1 MQQPRKKEF
10 HKMVRVTQ
18 SMLSNNMLR
27 NLNTSYSKMSKLQDQ
42 INSGRKFARPSD
54 DPVAAVKGMD
64 YRVQLDKIGQFTRN
78 INEMK
83 SWVDTT
89 DSSLSDVT
97 SALTRVQELVTQAAN
112 DSNTADERKKIAVE
126 IEQIQQ
132 QIRDVANTQVAGK
145 FIFSGTNTSSPL
157 FKDDQIA
164 DPANLTG
171 LNQDVSFEVGDGIVM
186 AANTTG
192 YELFKG
198 IDEMLTKVLNP
209 VGGLKDPNA
218 TGGAIGNLLTDVQ
231 KGVSDVLDVQATVGA
246 TQNRIDTIENRLSI
260 LEVNITKQKSLN
272 EDTDYAKTITEMTTQ
287 ESIHQAALSVGAKI
301 IQQTLVDFMR

>member
-1 MQQPRKKEF
+1 MQQPRKKEL

-18 SMLSNNMLR
+18 SMLSTNMLR

-78 INEMK
+78 VNEMK
-83 SWVDTT
+83 SWIDTT
-89 DSSLSDVT
+89 DSALSDVT

-112 DSNTADERKKIAVE
+112 DTNTANERQKIAVE

-157 FKDDQIA
+157 FTNDQIA
-164 DPANLTG
+164 DHANLTG

-186 AANTTG
+186 AANTPG
-192 YELFKG
+192 YEMFKG
-198 IDEMLTKVLNP
+198 IDEMLMKVLNP

-218 TGGAIGNLLTDVQ
+218 TGDTIGNLLTDVQ
-231 KGVSDVLDVQATVGA
+231 KSVSDVLDVQATVGA

>member
-218 TGGAIGNLLTDVQ
+218 TGDAIGNLLTDVQ
-231 KGVSDVLDVQATVGA
+231 KSVSDVLDVQATVGA

>member
-78 INEMK
+78 VNEMK

>member
-1 MQQPRKKEF
+1 MQQPRKKEL

-78 INEMK
+78 VNEMK

>member
-1 MQQPRKKEF
+1 
-10 HKMVRVTQ
+10 
-18 SMLSNNMLR
+18 MLSTNMLR

-78 INEMK
+78 VNEMK
-83 SWVDTT
+83 SWIDTT
-89 DSSLSDVT
+89 DSVLSDVT

-112 DSNTADERKKIAVE
+112 DTNTADERQKIAVE

-157 FKDDQIA
+157 FTNDQIA

-186 AANTTG
+186 AANTPG
-192 YELFKG
+192 YEMFKG

-209 VGGLKDPNA
+209 VGGLKDLNT
-218 TGGAIGNLLTDVQ
+218 TGDAIGNLLTDVQ
-231 KGVSDVLDVQATVGA
+231 KSVSDVLDVQATVGA

-287 ESIHQAALSVGAKI
+287 ESIHQAALSVGSKI
-301 IQQTLVDFMR
+301 IQQTLVDFIR

>member
-18 SMLSNNMLR
+18 SMLSTNMLR

-42 INSGRKFARPSD
+42 INSGRKFTRPSD

-64 YRVQLDKIGQFTRN
+64 YRVQLDKIGQFSRN
-78 INEMK
+78 VNEMNA
-83 SWVDTT
+83 WVDTT
-89 DSSLSDVT
+89 DATLSDVT

-112 DSNTADERKKIAVE
+112 DSNTSDERKKIAVE

-145 FIFSGTNTSSPL
+145 FIFSGTNTNSLL
-157 FKDDQIA
+157 FSNNQIA

-171 LNQDVSFEVGDGIVM
+171 LNEDVSMEVGDGIVM
-186 AANTTG
+186 AVNTTG
-192 YELFKG
+192 YEMFKG

-209 VGGLKDPNA
+209 TGGLTDPNV
-218 TGGAIGNLLTDVQ
+218 TGDVIGNLLTDIQ
-231 KGVSDVLDVQATVGA
+231 KSVSDVLDVQATVGA
-246 TQNRIDTIENRLSI
+246 KQNRIDTIENRLSI

-272 EDTDYAKTITEMTTQ
+272 EDTDYAKAITEMTTQ

-301 IQQTLVDFMR
+301 IQQTLVDFIR

>member
-1 MQQPRKKEF
+1 MQQPRKKEL

>member
-1 MQQPRKKEF
+1 
-10 HKMVRVTQ
+10 
-18 SMLSNNMLR
+18 MLSTNMLR

-89 DSSLSDVT
+89 DSALSDVT

-112 DSNTADERKKIAVE
+112 DTNTADERQKIAVE

-157 FKDDQIA
+157 FTDDQIA
-164 DPANLTG
+164 DPAKLTG

-186 AANTTG
+186 VANTPG
-192 YELFKG
+192 YEMFKG

-209 VGGLKDPNA
+209 VGGLKDLNT
-218 TGGAIGNLLTDVQ
+218 TGDAIGNLLTDIQ
-231 KGVSDVLDVQATVGA
+231 KSVSNVLDVQATVGA
-246 TQNRIDTIENRLSI
+246 KQNRIDTIENRLSI

-272 EDTDYAKTITEMTTQ
+272 EDTDYAETITEMTTQ

>member
-1 MQQPRKKEF
+1 
-10 HKMVRVTQ
+10 MVRVTQ
-18 SMLSNNMLR
+18 SMLSTNMLR

-42 INSGRKFARPSD
+42 INSGRKFARASD

-78 INEMK
+78 VNEMK

-89 DSSLSDVT
+89 DTSLSDVT

-112 DSNTADERKKIAVE
+112 DSNTSDERKKIAGE

-145 FIFSGTNTSSPL
+145 FMFSGTNTNSPL
-157 FKDDQIA
+157 FSNNQIA

-171 LNQDVSFEVGDGIVM
+171 LNQDVSMEVGDGIVM
-186 AANTTG
+186 AANTPG
-192 YELFKG
+192 YEMFKG

-209 VGGLKDPNA
+209 AGGLNDPNA
-218 TGGAIGNLLTDVQ
+218 TGDVIGNLLTDIQ
-231 KGVSDVLDVQATVGA
+231 KSVSDLLDVQATVGA
-246 TQNRIDTIENRLSI
+246 KQNRIDTIENRLSI

-272 EDTDYAKTITEMTTQ
+272 EDTDYAKAITEMTTQ

-301 IQQTLVDFMR
+301 TQQTLVDFIR

>member
-1 MQQPRKKEF
+1 
-10 HKMVRVTQ
+10 MVRVTQ
-18 SMLSNNMLR
+18 SMLSTNMLR

-78 INEMK
+78 VNEMK
-83 SWVDTT
+83 SWIDTT
-89 DSSLSDVT
+89 DSVLSDVT

-112 DSNTADERKKIAVE
+112 DTNTADERQKIAVE

-157 FKDDQIA
+157 FTDDQIA
-164 DPANLTG
+164 DPAKLTG

-186 AANTTG
+186 VANTPG
-192 YELFKG
+192 YEMFKG

-209 VGGLKDPNA
+209 VGGLKDLNT
-218 TGGAIGNLLTDVQ
+218 TGDAIGNLLTDIQ
-231 KGVSDVLDVQATVGA
+231 KSVSNVLDVQATVGA
-246 TQNRIDTIENRLSI
+246 KQNRIDTIENRLSI

-272 EDTDYAKTITEMTTQ
+272 EDTDYAETITEMTTQ